1 MAHRPPK
8 LFAARW
14 TAVALV
20 GVLAVGVAIV
30 SALALAQSRGPA
42 TAESNPIPSF
52 SLGVQTATP
61 TPSPEPSSERAE
73 PLPSEERFL
82 AAGSGAWWRGTAGR
96 CGEAEPLVERSV
108 DGGQTWIDVTPRYL
122 GMSELMSLGAFTST
136 EAEMV
141 VKVGPSCEVQ
151 ALRTFTQGQFWEP
164 YPDVLAASRYVD
176 SANSGVV
183 DLGDDSIAAPCEE
196 ASGLRTAGETI
207 ALLCDDSAWQLASS
221 TWIEIPSAERAT
233 ALWVEGETVWI
244 AGAGS
249 ACDGLSVSQVDTATQ
264 EETVLAACV
273 ASALDSPAA
282 ITVVDDRPV
291 LWVGDDVSVV
301 G

>member
-1 MAHRPPK
+1 M
-8 LFAARW
+8 
-14 TAVALV
+14 
-20 GVLAVGVAIV
+20 
-30 SALALAQSRGPA
+30 ALAQSRGEA

-61 TPSPEPSSERAE
+61 TPTAEPPSERTEQA
-73 PLPSEERFL
+73 PSEERFL

-96 CGEAEPLVERSV
+96 CGGTEPLVERSV

-176 SANSGVV
+176 SASPGVV
-183 DLGDDSIAAPCEE
+183 DLGDDSIAAPCEQ
-196 ASGLRTAGETI
+196 ASGLRSSGQTL
-207 ALLCDDSAWQLASS
+207 ALVCDDSAWQLQAS

-244 AGAGS
+244 VGAGT

-264 EETVLAACV
+264 EETILAACV
-273 ASALDSPAA
+273 ASAPDSPAA
-282 ITVVDDRPV
+282 ITVIDDRPV
-291 LWVGDDVSVV
+291 VWIGDDVSVV